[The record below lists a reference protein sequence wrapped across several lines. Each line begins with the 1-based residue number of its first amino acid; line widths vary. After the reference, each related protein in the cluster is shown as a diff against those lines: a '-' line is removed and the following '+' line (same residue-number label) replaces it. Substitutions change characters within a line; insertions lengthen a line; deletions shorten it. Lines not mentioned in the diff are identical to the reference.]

1 MTLVSLPRPF
11 IAARSA
17 ATRGGSLAQQDDEWP
32 AFLPPRFVASWPSWS
47 SWPAYLCDLRGI
59 AFGGELEIGSWP
71 SLLWCGL

>member
-32 AFLPPRFVASWPSWS
+32 AFLPPRFVAS
-47 SWPAYLCDLRGI
+47 
-59 AFGGELEIGSWP
+59 
-71 SLLWCGL
+71 